1 MNLRCSF
8 CQTPYTLSRIEM
20 IDALQEMDAQ
30 KLNHYDAHCPRCRR
44 ATALP
49 RQRLEMAMPN
59 WKDELKKLEAE
70 MKENPQQAA
79 SALAPEPFD
88 QTQGRSAPVKQTES
102 QPEPVP
108 AKAKI
113 KGETKAKP
121 PSKREIGQK
130 PAARAELGNKAPAKN
145 TPSTSSARTPPR
157 GRGKKKGK

>member
-20 IDALQEMDAQ
+20 VDALQEMDAQ
-30 KLNHYDAHCPRCRR
+30 NLNHYDAHCPRCRR
-44 ATALP
+44 ATAIP

-59 WKDELKKLEAE
+59 WKDELKKLEME

-79 SALAPEPFD
+79 SAPAPEA
-88 QTQGRSAPVKQTES
+88 APSKPTES

-145 TPSTSSARTPPR
+145 TPR
-157 GRGKKKGK
+157 GRGKKTGK

>member
-20 IDALQEMDAQ
+20 VDALQEMDAQ
-30 KLNHYDAHCPRCRR
+30 NLNHYDAHCPRCRR
-44 ATALP
+44 ATAIP

-59 WKDELKKLEAE
+59 WKDELKKLEME

-79 SALAPEPFD
+79 SAPAPEA
-88 QTQGRSAPVKQTES
+88 APSKPTES

-130 PAARAELGNKAPAKN
+130 PAARAELGNKPPANN
-145 TPSTSSARTPPR
+145 TPR

>member
-20 IDALQEMDAQ
+20 VDALQEMDAQ
-30 KLNHYDAHCPRCRR
+30 NLNHYDAHCPRCRR

-79 SALAPEPFD
+79 SAPAPEAASTKP
-88 QTQGRSAPVKQTES
+88 TES

-108 AKAKI
+108 AKSKI

-130 PAARAELGNKAPAKN
+130 PAARAELGNKPPANN
-145 TPSTSSARTPPR
+145 TPR

>member
-20 IDALQEMDAQ
+20 VDALQEMDAQ
-30 KLNHYDAHCPRCRR
+30 NLNHYDAHCPRCRR
-44 ATALP
+44 ASAIP
-49 RQRLEMAMPN
+49 RQRLEAAMPN
-59 WKDELKKLEAE
+59 WKDELKKLEVE

-79 SALAPEPFD
+79 SALAPEA
-88 QTQGRSAPVKQTES
+88 APVKQTES

-108 AKAKI
+108 AKSKI

-121 PSKREIGQK
+121 PSKREIGQH
-130 PAARAELGNKAPAKN
+130 PAARAELGNKPPANN
-145 TPSTSSARTPPR
+145 TPR

>member
-44 ATALP
+44 ASAIP

-79 SALAPEPFD
+79 SVLTSEAA
-88 QTQGRSAPVKQTES
+88 SVKPTES
-102 QPEPVP
+102 QPEPVS
-108 AKAKI
+108 AKAEI
-113 KGETKAKP
+113 KGKTKAKP
-121 PSKREIGQK
+121 PSKREIGQQ
-130 PAARAELGNKAPAKN
+130 PAARAELGNKPPANN
-145 TPSTSSARTPPR
+145 TPR

>member
-20 IDALQEMDAQ
+20 VDALQEMDAQ

-49 RQRLEMAMPN
+49 RQRLEVAMPN
-59 WKDELKKLEAE
+59 WKDELKKLEVE

-79 SALAPEPFD
+79 SALTSEAA
-88 QTQGRSAPVKQTES
+88 SVKPTES

-108 AKAKI
+108 AKAQA

-121 PSKREIGQK
+121 RTRQETGRK
-130 PAARAELGNKAPAKN
+130 PAARAELGNKTPAKN
-145 TPSTSSARTPPR
+145 TPSTSSARTHQR